1 MKNWKYFEDVDFSDE
16 KTIRFN
22 IDTRDFYCQC
32 LTIEDV
38 KNITVID
45 SLDQDSIKEYPINEY
60 YHTEKEVK
68 DLLFR
73 FLKDSG
79 GDGEWR
85 ILSLKSDNKHV
96 VGWQLKYIRI
106 TRTDKGFLICNRDN
120 YILRKSVLN
129 SPVVQIN
136 INNIVKKTT

>member
-16 KTIRFN
+16 KTTRFN

-32 LTIEDV
+32 LTNEDV
-38 KNITVID
+38 EKIIVID
-45 SLDQDSIKEYPINEY
+45 SLDQETIKEHPINEY

-79 GDGEWR
+79 GDGGWR
-85 ILSLKSDNKHV
+85 ILSLNSNDKHV

-120 YILRKSVLN
+120 M
-129 SPVVQIN
+129 
-136 INNIVKKTT
+136 